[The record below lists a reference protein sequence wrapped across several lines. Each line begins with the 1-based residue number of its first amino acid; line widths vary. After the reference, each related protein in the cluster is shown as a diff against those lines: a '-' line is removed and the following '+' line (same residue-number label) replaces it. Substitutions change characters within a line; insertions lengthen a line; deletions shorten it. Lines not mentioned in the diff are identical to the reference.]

1 MRSDGVTEIEKPWM
15 ELVEER
21 GPVAARDELVS
32 RGFTVA
38 QAAGIA
44 MWLSDQIERRRLS
57 GHSTAVRY
65 RRQLRSVSPPPSKV
79 TGAIPGY
86 VNLPGHKRR
95 RRLGFAAA
103 IETAVAA

>member
-1 MRSDGVTEIEKPWM
+1 MRSDGVTEIEQPWM
-15 ELVEER
+15 ELAQER
-21 GPVAARDELVS
+21 GPVAARDELIS

-44 MWLSDQIERRRLS
+44 MWLSDQIERRRLV
-57 GHSTAVRY
+57 GDDTARRY
-65 RRQLRSVSPPPSKV
+65 RHLLEDVTPPTKV